1 MNYLVN
7 TVKTFTQRYY
17 LIMSIMFTIS
27 SFFYIAEP
35 HFWQLIFFGVLCN
48 GLDDIKNRT

>member
-7 TVKTFTQRYY
+7 AVKTFTQRYY